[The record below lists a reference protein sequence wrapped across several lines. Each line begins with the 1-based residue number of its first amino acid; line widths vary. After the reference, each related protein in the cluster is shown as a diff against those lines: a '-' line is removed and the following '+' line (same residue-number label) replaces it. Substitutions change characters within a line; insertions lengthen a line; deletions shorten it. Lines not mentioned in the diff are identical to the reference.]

1 MKILFAASEC
11 VPFIKTGGLADV
23 IGALA
28 PVLAKMG
35 HDVRVIIPKY
45 SAIPDEHVNQ
55 MQHVV
60 DFEVELG
67 WRKQYCGIEQLQ
79 KNGVTYYYV
88 DNRYYFGRNYIY
100 GLAGDEYERFAFF
113 SRSVLNSLP
122 LIGFMP
128 DVLHAHDW
136 QAGMIPALLRIQY
149 AHLPDYANI
158 KTVMTI
164 HNLRYQGVFGV
175 KEVQDVLG
183 LGDSLFTD
191 DKLEFFGAA
200 NFLKAGIVYA
210 DEVTTVSPSYSE
222 EIQTAYYGERLDGLL
237 RAKKDHLH
245 GILNGLDIVDYDP
258 EHDKYIAATY
268 SAGNLEG
275 KKACKK
281 ALQEQLGLEVR
292 EDAPIIA
299 MVSRLSNQ
307 KGLDLVDYVIADIMR
322 QDVQLVCL
330 GMGDSR
336 YVNLFSWAE
345 QNYPGRVAARFVM
358 DHALAHQ
365 VYAGADI
372 FLMPSQF
379 EPCGLSQMIALRY
392 GTLPIVRET
401 GGLRDTVL
409 SYNEFT
415 GEGNGFSFFNYN
427 AHDMLHTIE
436 RALDYYWHKPEIWA
450 KIQERG
456 MSTDFSWDRSA
467 NAYIDLY
474 SKLIGSRKE
483 KPVPKASEK
492 ATGKP
497 SKTETKPT
505 VQEKPV
511 KAKAAAKKSV
521 ATKAVETEAEEAK
534 APAKPV
540 VEEKP
545 STQKPVAK
553 KTVAKKAVTKEAE
566 IAEEPKRK
574 VSAKKVSK
582 PKAAADKPKKASK

>member
-1 MKILFAASEC
+1 
-11 VPFIKTGGLADV
+11 
-23 IGALA
+23 
-28 PVLAKMG
+28 
-35 HDVRVIIPKY
+35 
-45 SAIPDEHVNQ
+45 
-55 MQHVV
+55 
-60 DFEVELG
+60 
-67 WRKQYCGIEQLQ
+67 
-79 KNGVTYYYV
+79 
-88 DNRYYFGRNYIY
+88 
-100 GLAGDEYERFAFF
+100 
-113 SRSVLNSLP
+113 
-122 LIGFMP
+122 
-128 DVLHAHDW
+128 
-136 QAGMIPALLRIQY
+136 
-149 AHLPDYANI
+149 
-158 KTVMTI
+158 
-164 HNLRYQGVFGV
+164 
-175 KEVQDVLG
+175 
-183 LGDSLFTD
+183 
-191 DKLEFFGAA
+191 
-200 NFLKAGIVYA
+200 
-210 DEVTTVSPSYSE
+210 
-222 EIQTAYYGERLDGLL
+222 
-237 RAKKDHLH
+237 
-245 GILNGLDIVDYDP
+245 
-258 EHDKYIAATY
+258 
-268 SAGNLEG
+268 
-275 KKACKK
+275 
-281 ALQEQLGLEVR
+281 
-292 EDAPIIA
+292 
-299 MVSRLSNQ
+299 
-307 KGLDLVDYVIADIMR
+307 
-322 QDVQLVCL
+322 
-330 GMGDSR
+330 
-336 YVNLFSWAE
+336 
-345 QNYPGRVAARFVM
+345 
-358 DHALAHQ
+358 
-365 VYAGADI
+365 
-372 FLMPSQF
+372 
-379 EPCGLSQMIALRY
+379 MIALRY